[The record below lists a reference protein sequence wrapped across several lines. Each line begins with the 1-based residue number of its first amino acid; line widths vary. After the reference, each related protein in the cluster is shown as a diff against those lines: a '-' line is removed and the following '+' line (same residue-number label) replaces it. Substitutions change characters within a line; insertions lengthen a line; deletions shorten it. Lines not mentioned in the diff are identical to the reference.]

1 MVVAAFFSFRLAE
14 CFLQLFCFVA
24 NLEVCHLCENVAA
37 STGPTGVLHVS
48 LLVEGTARHA

>member
-14 CFLQLFCFVA
+14 SFLQLFCFVA